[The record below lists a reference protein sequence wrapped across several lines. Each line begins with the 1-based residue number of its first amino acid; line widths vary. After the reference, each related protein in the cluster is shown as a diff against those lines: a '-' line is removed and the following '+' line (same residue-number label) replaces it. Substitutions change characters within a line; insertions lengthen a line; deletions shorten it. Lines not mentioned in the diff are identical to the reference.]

1 MTQLATL
8 LMIRHGE
15 KPCADGLGVDEH
27 GNADPDGLTPQGWAR
42 AGALVTLFAPNSTTV
57 NSALPSP
64 GALVT
69 PKYHKPVHRACL
81 TLLPLSQRLGVAI
94 LAEHPVDAHP
104 AKIVKSLVAMA
115 TGVVLLCWEHDHLVK
130 IADAVAHTLPV
141 ANPGDVPASW
151 PDDRFDMIW
160 RFDRDEQTQTWAFG
174 SHDQQLLAG
183 DSYPS
188 EPGIS
193 YARIA

>member
-15 KPCADGLGVDEH
+15 KPSTGGLGVDDE
-27 GNADPDGLTPQGWAR
+27 GKANPDGLTTTGWAR

-69 PKYHKPVHRACL
+69 PKYHKPVHRANL
-81 TLLPLSQRLGVAI
+81 TLLPLSRRLGVAI
-94 LAEHPVDAHP
+94 LAEHAVDAHP
-104 AKIVKSLVAMA
+104 SKIVDSLLAME
-115 TGVVLLCWEHDHLVK
+115 TEVVLLCWEHDHLVK
-130 IADAVAHTLPV
+130 IADAVARTLPV
-141 ANPGDVPASW
+141 ANSGDVPTSW
-151 PDDRFDMIW
+151 PDGRFDLIW
-160 RFDRDEQTQTWAFG
+160 RFDRDEQAQTWAFT

-183 DSYPS
+183 DIVPQ
-188 EPGIS
+188 
-193 YARIA
+193 

>member
-27 GNADPDGLTPQGWAR
+27 GKANPDGLTPTGWAR

-69 PKYHKPVHRACL
+69 PKYHKPVHRAYL
-81 TLLPLSQRLGVAI
+81 TLLPLSRRLGVAI
-94 LAEHPVDAHP
+94 LAEHAVDAHP
-104 AKIVKSLVAMA
+104 AKIANSLVAME
-115 TGVVLLCWEHDHLVK
+115 TVVVLLCWEHDHLVK

-141 ANPGDVPASW
+141 ANPGDVPTSW
-151 PDDRFDMIW
+151 PDDRFDVIW
-160 RFDRDEQTQTWAFG
+160 RFDRDEQARTWAFA
-174 SHDQQLLAG
+174 SHGQQLLAG
-183 DSYPS
+183 DLVPS
-188 EPGIS
+188 Q
-193 YARIA
+193 